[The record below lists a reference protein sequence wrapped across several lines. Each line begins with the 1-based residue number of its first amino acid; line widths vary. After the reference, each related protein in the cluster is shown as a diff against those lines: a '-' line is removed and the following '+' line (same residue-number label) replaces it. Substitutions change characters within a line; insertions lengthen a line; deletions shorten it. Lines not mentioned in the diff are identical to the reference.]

1 MSYFPFIAGA
11 VVGSAL
17 GYFAVK
23 RITLRRY
30 TDRIKREFLA
40 NDLPV
45 AYLTPEGKTACQ
57 NCAKQV
63 AGGDISAYNALRGF
77 DWRGAWITLEE
88 SQNFSTEPWWK
99 NASQILNEVG
109 DNPFYV
115 LFADGI
121 TVPQIEEFQ
130 RLSWD
135 PLITDLKVDGWDDYK
150 GESTLAPCEYC
161 FGFAQTITAEYQM
174 EI

>member
-1 MSYFPFIAGA
+1 LSYLLFVAGA

-40 NDLPV
+40 NELPV
-45 AYLTPEGKTACQ
+45 AYLTPEGKTACE

-63 AGGDISAYNALRGF
+63 AGGDISAYNAARGF

-88 SQNFSTEPWWK
+88 SQNVSSEPWWK
-99 NASQILNEVG
+99 IQQGPLKF
-109 DNPFYV
+109 DPFYV

-174 EI
+174 EVKSV